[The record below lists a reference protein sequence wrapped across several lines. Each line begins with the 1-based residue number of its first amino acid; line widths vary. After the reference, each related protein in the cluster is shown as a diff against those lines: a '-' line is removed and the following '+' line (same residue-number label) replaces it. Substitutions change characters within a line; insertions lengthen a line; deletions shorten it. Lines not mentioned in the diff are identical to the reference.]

1 MAKSDHEF
9 INTSQIHEL
18 NDWLDRN
25 SYRETREN
33 RNELRD
39 IILDLKGGNSSRN
52 LTWKELDDARANQ
65 INKFKNLE
73 EK

>member
-1 MAKSDHEF
+1 MAKSDNEF

-33 RNELRD
+33 RDELRD
-39 IILDLKGGNSSRN
+39 IILGLKRGNSSNN

-65 INKFKNLE
+65 PSKFKNLE
-73 EK
+73 KK